1 MLKRFHLARGEILPT
16 EAEDSQ
22 IHIYIN
28 PDAAEREELQ
38 VSFNLDDHTLSSA
51 LDPDEV
57 SRIEAGAD
65 SFFLIWKIPAN
76 YPDRAGSSFDVASLG
91 LLLTRERLLIITSEE
106 FQLSGHEA
114 LTIPELNSLFDVML
128 GILFRTTHDYLIQLK
143 TIKKTAKE
151 LQDKINASL
160 QNEHLIRMFNLSEGL
175 VYFINAI
182 SANGAVL
189 TRLQNYARKENLS
202 HKVIDFIDD
211 LIIENT
217 QCYRLSTTYS
227 TVFAGL
233 MDARGNIINNNMNI
247 LIRNLT
253 LINIVF
259 LPLNLIASIGGMSE
273 FTMMTEG
280 IPWPLAYA
288 SFGIA
293 MLSLGWL
300 TAAFLKRAGFMGTA
314 AAALAKNRQ
323 RNSLT

>member
-1 MLKRFHLARGEILPT
+1 MLKRFHLANGELLP
-16 EAEDSQ
+16 AESDESQ

-38 VSFNLDDHTLSSA
+38 VTFNLDDHTLSSA

-57 SRIEAGAD
+57 SRIEID
-65 SFFLIWKIPAN
+65 SDRLFLIWKLPAYCPGN
-76 YPDRAGSSFDVASLG
+76 GGGSFDVASVG
-91 LLLTRERLLIITSEE
+91 VLLTQERLLIIASEE
-106 FQLSGHEA
+106 FQLSGQEGM
-114 LTIPELNSLFDVML
+114 TIPRLNSLFDLML
-128 GILFRTTHDYLIQLK
+128 AVLFKTTHDFQVQLK
-143 TIKKTAKE
+143 TIKKTAQE

-160 QNEHLIRMFNLSEGL
+160 QNEYLIRMFNLSEGL

-182 SANGAVL
+182 NANGAVL
-189 TRLQNYARKENLS
+189 IRLQNYARKENLS
-202 HKVIDFIDD
+202 HKVTEFIED

-280 IPWPLAYA
+280 IPWPIAYTV
-288 SFGIA
+288 FGIA

-300 TAAFLKRAGFMGTA
+300 TAVFLKRAGFMGSSA
-314 AAALAKNRQ
+314 AAPAKR
-323 RNSLT
+323 LPD